1 VPVVGLHHAMMD
13 VRMSARAVKA
23 KQGRLKVV
31 AQG

>member
-1 VPVVGLHHAMMD
+1 LDLTSGRVD